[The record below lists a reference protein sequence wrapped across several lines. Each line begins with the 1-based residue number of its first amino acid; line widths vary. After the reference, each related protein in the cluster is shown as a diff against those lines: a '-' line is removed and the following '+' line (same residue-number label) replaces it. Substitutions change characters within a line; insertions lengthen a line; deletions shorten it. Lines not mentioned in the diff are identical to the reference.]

1 MQSHPLDLLNHLNN
15 QERTCALSLGIL
27 FLAVGLAGFVPGLT
41 SFPSGDPASV
51 TAVPGLI
58 FDDGYGYVLGLFP
71 TNFLHNAI
79 HIAVGILGIAAASSL
94 SGAIVFNRLFAIM
107 YVVIALMG
115 LLPITNTTFGV
126 MPIFGNNVWFNALT
140 AIVAGYI
147 GFVKPAVTQAKSE
160 DINASSPST

>member
-1 MQSHPLDLLNHLNN
+1 MQSQSLKLLNRLDNK
-15 QERTCALSLGIL
+15 ERACALTLGII

-41 SFPSGDPASV
+41 SFPSGNPASA
-51 TAVPGLI
+51 TGVPGLV

-71 TNFLHNAI
+71 TNFLHNAV

-94 SGAIVFNRLFAIM
+94 SGAIVFNQLFAIM
-107 YVVIALMG
+107 YVLIALMG
-115 LLPITNTTFGV
+115 LFPITNTTFGV

-147 GFVKPAVTQAKSE
+147 GFVKPVTTQSKIE
-160 DINASSPST
+160 DMSASSPS